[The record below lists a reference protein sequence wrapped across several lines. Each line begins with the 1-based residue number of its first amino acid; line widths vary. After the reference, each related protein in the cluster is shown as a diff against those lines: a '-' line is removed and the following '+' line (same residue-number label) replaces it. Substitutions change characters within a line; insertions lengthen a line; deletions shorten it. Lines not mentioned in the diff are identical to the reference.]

1 MLLKENLSRNQISLG
16 VSDPGDKV
24 GTDWEKKK
32 KKQRFLGAQIL
43 K

>member
-32 KKQRFLGAQIL
+32 NSRDFWVL
-43 K
+43 KY